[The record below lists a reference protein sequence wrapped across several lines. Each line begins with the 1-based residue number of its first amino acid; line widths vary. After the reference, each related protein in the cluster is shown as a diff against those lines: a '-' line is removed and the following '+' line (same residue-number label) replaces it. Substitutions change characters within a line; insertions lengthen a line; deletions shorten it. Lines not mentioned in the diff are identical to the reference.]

1 MNQRTAKRSLPVSEV
16 AVEAVARVA
25 EIDVWEAREAIDVFL
40 EIEGAEAE
48 YQPRGTV
55 KGEVR
60 PRQARLVTSYRH
72 TEDAD
77 G

>member
-1 MNQRTAKRSLPVSEV
+1 MNQPTAKRSLPVSTA
-16 AVEAVARVA
+16 AVDAVARVVGRTKQ
-25 EIDVWEAREAIDVFL
+25 DAREAIDAFL
-40 EIEGAEAE
+40 EIEGAEVE

-55 KGEVR
+55 NGEVR

-72 TEDAD
+72 TENAD